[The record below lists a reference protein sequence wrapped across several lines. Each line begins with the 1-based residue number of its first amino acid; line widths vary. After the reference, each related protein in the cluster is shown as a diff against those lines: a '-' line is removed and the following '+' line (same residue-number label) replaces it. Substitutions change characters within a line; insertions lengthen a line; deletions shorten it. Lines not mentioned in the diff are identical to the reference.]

1 MKPIELLIV
10 EDNPAD
16 LGLIQEF
23 MKPSRALVNILT
35 VQDGEAALEM
45 IKNVTPD
52 LILLDLNLPKV
63 DGREILRRMAM
74 GPFRT
79 PIIVLTASQNPND
92 LDWALANGASGW
104 ITKPARLRDFQLE
117 IETRV
122 FPWIEAIS
130 KVKNGDVS
138 GSTSSA

>member
-10 EDNPAD
+10 DDNPAD
-16 LGLIQEF
+16 LALIQEF
-23 MKPSRALVNILT
+23 ITPSRAPVNIST

-45 IKNVTPD
+45 IKTATSD
-52 LILLDLNLPKV
+52 LILLDLSLPKL
-63 DGREILRRMAM
+63 DGREILRRLAR
-74 GPFRT
+74 GAFRT
-79 PIIVLTASQNPND
+79 PIIVVTASQDPND
-92 LDWALANGASGW
+92 LDWAFANGASGW
-104 ITKPARLRDFQLE
+104 ISKPARLRDFQLE